1 MEATVNNIFADEKF
15 NAALDAIVSL
25 ADCSKLYP
33 YKADICSDVI
43 KHILTYQSLYA
54 NRPLS
59 EEDINKKA
67 QCDHTDKDG
76 GHSVLHPVK
85 INNNG
90 QTIVYLKCNRC
101 NSLIDIHPLSAFAS
115 GAATA
120 EYINETIAEYM
131 KKDNTE
137 QMAEVYKVLLR
148 DVTIMHGINVEL
160 QKLIKA
166 KPKRRKINYKRK
178 SAYNLSKP
186 NTLE

>member
-15 NAALDAIVSL
+15 NDALDAIVTL
-25 ADCSKLYP
+25 ANYSKMYP

-54 NRPLS
+54 NRSLS
-59 EEDINKKA
+59 EEDINKRA

-76 GHSVLHPVK
+76 GYSVLHPVK
-85 INNNG
+85 ISNNG
-90 QTIVYLKCNRC
+90 QTTVYLKCNRC

-115 GAATA
+115 GASIA
-120 EYINETIAEYM
+120 EYLNETIAEYM

-137 QMAEVYKVLLR
+137 QMSEVYSVLLR

-160 QKLIKA
+160 QGMIKA
-166 KPKRRKINYKRK
+166 KRHKASSKRK
-178 SAYNLSKP
+178 LPKPPYNFSK
-186 NTLE
+186 TILE

>member
-1 MEATVNNIFADEKF
+1 MEATINNIFADEKF
-15 NAALDAIVSL
+15 NDALDAMVLL
-25 ADCSKLYP
+25 ASCSKLYP

-59 EEDINKKA
+59 EEDINKRA

-101 NSLIDIHPLSAFAS
+101 NSLIDIHPLSAFAT
-115 GAATA
+115 GASIAS
-120 EYINETIAEYM
+120 YINETSAEDM
-131 KKDNTE
+131 KKDDTE
-137 QMAEVYKVLLR
+137 QMSEVYSVLLR
-148 DVTIMHGINVEL
+148 DVTIMHDINVEL
-160 QKLIKA
+160 QGLIKA
-166 KPKRRKINYKRK
+166 KRRKIDHKRK

>member
-25 ADCSKLYP
+25 ADCSKIYQ

-54 NRPLS
+54 NRSLS
-59 EEDINKKA
+59 EEDINKRA

-76 GHSVLHPVK
+76 GYSVLHPVK

-101 NSLIDIHPLSAFAS
+101 NALIGIHPLTELAS
-115 GAATA
+115 GASCAS
-120 EYINETIAEYM
+120 YINETIVEYM
-131 KKDNTE
+131 KKDNAE
-137 QMAEVYKVLLR
+137 QMPEVYNVLLR
-148 DVTIMHGINVEL
+148 DITIMHGINVEL
-160 QKLIKA
+160 QGMIKA
-166 KPKRRKINYKRK
+166 KRHKASSKRK
-178 SAYNLSKP
+178 LPKPPYNFSK
-186 NTLE
+186 TILE